1 MAQAGSDLGVYPTNF
16 YKYYLI
22 AYGILSEAMD
32 LDPSKTYNY
41 HTAYDIQSTKVVY
54 NVDLDMNGKRILN
67 IALDQN
73 RSNSVATVKMV
84 KELYPFT
91 KNNVYRTFFEEFC
104 DFSDASNY
112 KLTMGASGI
121 TFTGINPNI
130 TFPQMNIADVQEGR
144 LRLKNQTLK
153 LILSSGMDFT
163 ICVVMQLWLNRAMS
177 MKTFIDGSNNERPHL
192 IYSSAKKN

>member
-1 MAQAGSDLGVYPTNF
+1 MSISTHTSIKHPPIRQFMYYHKLVVVFSKTASSTPYFLHVENTMVGSDLGVYPANF

-32 LDPSKTYNY
+32 LDPNKTYNY
-41 HTAYDIQSTKVVY
+41 HTAYDIQPTKVVY

-67 IALDQN
+67 IAPDQN
-73 RSNSVATVKMV
+73 RSNSAATVKMV
-84 KELYPFT
+84 KDLYPFT

-121 TFTGINPNI
+121 TFTGINSNI
-130 TFPQMNIADVQEGR
+130 TFPQMNIADRCSGR
-144 LRLKNQTLK
+144 KIEIK
-153 LILSSGMDFT
+153 
-163 ICVVMQLWLNRAMS
+163 
-177 MKTFIDGSNNERPHL
+177 KSNIEIN
-192 IYSSAKKN
+192 II